1 MPIIDDRTT
10 NRNYAKPN
18 ALNNLSDDVTRIRS
32 ALDEIDASIVVSDV
46 TGIAGADRITN
57 IVSLTQAE
65 YNAIT
70 PNAST
75 FYVII

>member
-57 IVSLTQAE
+57 MVSLTEAE

-75 FYVII
+75 FYVIV